1 MCQVASQWE
10 PAGEHRGLTL
20 VPCDDLEGWDVGRW
34 KGGPRGRDICIHT
47 VASLCCTAETNIT
60 L

>member
-20 VPCDDLEGWDVGRW
+20 VPCDDLERWDAGRW
-34 KGGPRGRDICIHT
+34 KGGPRGREYMHT
-47 VASLCCTAETNIT
+47 
-60 L
+60 